1 MMRRVWLVL
10 FLVAGAATPAA
21 AEEFVSLYGGWALQD
36 EDARLDDGTRM
47 EDGEAFGIRFGSVA
61 GTAGGQMS
69 LDINRDG
76 ELHLDSLMFTAI
88 VNLYAHG
95 GKRTSMSFFA
105 TAGTGL
111 LRREQPEDDTDTFYA
126 MEYGLGTQFRLTKSF
141 GLRFEA
147 LAIDSPPAK
156 IRTLEGTA
164 ELAFYW

>member
-1 MMRRVWLVL
+1 MRRALLLLVL
-10 FLVAGAATPAA
+10 AVGAATPAA
-21 AEEFVSLYGGWALQD
+21 AEDFISFYGGWAWQD
-36 EDARLDDGTRM
+36 EDARLEDGTRM
-47 EDGEAFGIRFGSVA
+47 EDGEVFGIRFGSVA
-61 GTAGGQMS
+61 GTAGGQMT

-95 GKRTSMSFFA
+95 GKSTSMSFFA

-111 LRREQPEDDTDTFYA
+111 LRREQPIDDTDTFYA
-126 MEYGLGTQFRLTKSF
+126 MEYGLGTQFRLTKAF

-164 ELAFYW
+164 EIAFYW

>member
-1 MMRRVWLVL
+1 MRRALLVL
-10 FLVAGAATPAA
+10 VLVVGAATPAA
-21 AEEFVSLYGGWALQD
+21 AEEFVSLYGGWAWQD

-47 EDGEAFGIRFGSVA
+47 QDGEVFGIRFGSMS
-61 GTAGGQMS
+61 GQAGGEMS

-76 ELHLDSLMFTAI
+76 DLHLDSLMFAAI
-88 VNLYAHG
+88 VSLYAHG
-95 GKRTSMSFFA
+95 GRSTNMSFFA

-111 LRREQPEDDTDTFYA
+111 LRREQPIDDTDTFYA
-126 MEYGLGTQFRLTKSF
+126 MEYGLGLQFRLTKVF
-141 GLRFEA
+141 GLRFET